1 MFELDLDTDMNRT
14 EWKIHR
20 CIVYGRYGC
29 HCWLR
34 ILPSFTC
41 WWLYKDSMSVERK
54 FIVYWACFFG
64 MGGNTRANYKKKLL
78 NWGMKR
84 APKKNTLNITR
95 WQLSSFHFSLCQQN
109 KLLINFR
116 ILKYITKSH
125 HQTFSPNLHGWH
137 QMDCPPEIQRLD
149 SINNKNIIWITLY
162 NEGTERCRFTSR
174 TV

>member
-1 MFELDLDTDMNRT
+1 MGAIVDLGFFPHLHVDDYTNIPCLLK
-14 EWKIHR
+14 ESSSYIGH
-20 CIVYGRYGC
+20 V
-29 HCWLR
+29 
-34 ILPSFTC
+34 
-41 WWLYKDSMSVERK
+41 
-54 FIVYWACFFG
+54 FFG
-64 MGGNTRANYKKKLL
+64 MVGNTRANYQKKLL

-84 APKKNTLNITR
+84 APKKNTLSITR